1 MPEGGQA
8 MTAKL
13 IGYSRIASMNHQGN
27 CAGTTRPA
35 RASSTARPKSE
46 QVHGTTYVTRA
57 DAQAGL
63 FEYIEMFYNRRRR
76 HATLGH
82 SSSVR
87 ILANWI
93 SKHAAQQSNTV

>member
-1 MPEGGQA
+1 

-35 RASSTARPKSE
+35 RPSSTARPKSE

-63 FEYIEMFYNRRRR
+63 FEYRAPLKTHDFRADDASNRDR
-76 HATLGH
+76 
-82 SSSVR
+82 V
-87 ILANWI
+87 LAMPI
-93 SKHAAQQSNTV
+93 F